1 MLRFKTKV
9 LAAFLKQY
17 RDVPEIDLE
26 HVIMTNGMFQI
37 VSFKSKETDNLFKAY
52 YNGYNLIKANRQAKF
67 IAVEEDLFDGSFN
80 ILGKVCNTHTAAKKL
95 IENIPNKDTSKEY
108 HTFITFQS
116 FSFNESKLLSQTKAQ

>member
-17 RDVPEIDLE
+17 NGIPEIDLE
-26 HVIMTNGMFQI
+26 HTIITKDQVQVVNFR
-37 VSFKSKETDNLFKAY
+37 SKETDNLFKAY

-67 IAVEEDLFDGSFN
+67 IAVEEDLLSGSFN
-80 ILGKVCNTHTAAKKL
+80 ILGKVCNNHTSAKKL
-95 IENIPNKDTSKEY
+95 IEETPSKDTSKEY